1 MSRGSDFVA
10 ELASRLSNVSGRKP
24 TKSDLLT
31 FAKRE
36 GIDCKCDAY
45 KSFIDDLEQHA
56 EQTNT
61 DIVRPIENL
70 IAYAAL
76 MLMKDVEGYMA
87 ADPSPKAKKALAQL
101 DQDITQIEESDIE
114 LTPEKI
120 AAFKKNL
127 AKIEKYH
134 ESMPSSGVAITYK
147 GKAYKLCPCF
157 GDAHAIL
164 NIIKYK

>member
-1 MSRGSDFVA
+1 MNKALEHGLDVSRGSDFVA

-36 GIDCKCDAY
+36 GIDCKCDEY

-101 DQDITQIEESDIE
+101 D
-114 LTPEKI
+114 
-120 AAFKKNL
+120 
-127 AKIEKYH
+127 
-134 ESMPSSGVAITYK
+134 
-147 GKAYKLCPCF
+147 
-157 GDAHAIL
+157 
-164 NIIKYK
+164 